1 DHYEFSNAGSLKI
14 SKEDIFNGGNSKSR
28 NPKIQTILRLIGLG
42 ENIGSGFPTILKA
55 WNQQHWR
62 LPQLEENIKLNIVI
76 LNLWMVSLIPE
87 DCITKIKEI
96 YGNKF
101 DYLEELE
108 ILAIV
113 TAYLE
118 GRVTNSRLQTICNNH
133 PNDITKVLYGLVQ
146 KEFLIEDGYGR
157 GKVYY
162 INKEY
167 KNDENNI
174 NIEMDYITE
183 EEKQV
188 LDFIKINGYI
198 NRSLSESE
206 LGFNKNKNLKLCKK
220 LIEKGLIKKIGTSN
234 KIKYVLIDCK
244 DDDASL

>member
-1 DHYEFSNAGSLKI
+1 
-14 SKEDIFNGGNSKSR
+14 
-28 NPKIQTILRLIGLG
+28 
-42 ENIGSGFPTILKA
+42 
-55 WNQQHWR
+55 
-62 LPQLEENIKLNIVI
+62 
-76 LNLWMVSLIPE
+76 M
-87 DCITKIKEI
+87 
-96 YGNKF
+96 
-101 DYLEELE
+101 
-108 ILAIV
+108 
-113 TAYLE
+113 
-118 GRVTNSRLQTICNNH
+118 QTICNNH

-146 KEFLIEDGYGR
+146 KEFLIEEGYGR